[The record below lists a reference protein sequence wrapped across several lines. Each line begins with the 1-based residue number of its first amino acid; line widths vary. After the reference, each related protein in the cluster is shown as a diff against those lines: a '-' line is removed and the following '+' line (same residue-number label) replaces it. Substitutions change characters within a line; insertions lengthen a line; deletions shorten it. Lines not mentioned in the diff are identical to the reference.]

1 VDGDESEPVETS
13 EVGGEVGGGAAGAL
27 GELEGPA
34 DVDVEAVES
43 PAAEAGG
50 DVGAE
55 AGVESP
61 AAEAGGDVGAEAG
74 VESPAA
80 EAGGEEGAEAGVG
93 EHLEPVPMTYLAG
106 ACCDSEGQNCKACP
120 GPDEDYNMWDNLFI
134 HPGDETGAGRHFIHA
149 LLAVLFIMLAVLVC
163 TFVLEK
169 RRGDTG
175 EHPLDGMYQNTMEFG
190 HTVGNSISDMS
201 TKVNPFGKKEAAVSG
216 NHGAV

>member
-1 VDGDESEPVETS
+1 
-13 EVGGEVGGGAAGAL
+13 
-27 GELEGPA
+27 
-34 DVDVEAVES
+34 VDVEAVES

-50 DVGAE
+50 E
-55 AGVESP
+55 E
-61 AAEAGGDVGAEAG
+61 GAEAG

-120 GPDEDYNMWDNLFI
+120 GPDEDYNMWDNLCI

-169 RRGDTG
+169 RRGDMG

-190 HTVGNSISDMS
+190 HTVGNNISDMS
-201 TKVNPFGKKEAAVSG
+201 TKVNPFGKKEEAVSG
-216 NHGAV
+216 THVAV

>member
-1 VDGDESEPVETS
+1 M
-13 EVGGEVGGGAAGAL
+13 GGGVGGGAAGAL
-27 GELEGPA
+27 GEPEAPA
-34 DVDVEAVES
+34 DVDVEA
-43 PAAEAGG
+43 
-50 DVGAE
+50 
-55 AGVESP
+55 
-61 AAEAGGDVGAEAG
+61 

-93 EHLEPVPMTYLAG
+93 EHLEPVPMTYLAVSY
-106 ACCDSEGQNCKACP
+106 CDSEGQNCKACP

-190 HTVGNSISDMS
+190 HTVGNGNSDMS
-201 TKVNPFGKKEAAVSG
+201 TKVNPIGKKKKLQGEFMCLSRSLDKVHDLLLCHYTTM
-216 NHGAV
+216 NTNPNNIL

>member
-1 VDGDESEPVETS
+1 VEGESPAAEAGGEGEQRVEGAVDGGESESVETS
-13 EVGGEVGGGAAGAL
+13 EMGGGVGGGAAGAL
-27 GELEGPA
+27 GEPEAPA
-34 DVDVEAVES
+34 DVDVEA
-43 PAAEAGG
+43 
-50 DVGAE
+50 
-55 AGVESP
+55 
-61 AAEAGGDVGAEAG
+61 

-106 ACCDSEGQNCKACP
+106 AFCDSEGQNCKACP

-175 EHPLDGMYQNTMEFG
+175 EHPLDGMFQNTMEFG

-201 TKVNPFGKKEAAVSG
+201 TKVNPFGKKEEGVSG
-216 NHGAV
+216 THVTV

>member
-1 VDGDESEPVETS
+1 MEGASAAAEAGGEGEQRVEGGVDGGETEPVETS
-13 EVGGEVGGGAAGAL
+13 EVGGGVGGGAAGAL
-27 GELEGPA
+27 GELEAPA
-34 DVDVEAVES
+34 DVDVEA
-43 PAAEAGG
+43 
-50 DVGAE
+50 
-55 AGVESP
+55 
-61 AAEAGGDVGAEAG
+61 

-149 LLAVLFIMLAVLVC
+149 LLAVLFVMLAVLVC

-175 EHPLDGMYQNTMEFG
+175 EHPLDGMYQETMEFG

-201 TKVNPFGKKEAAVSG
+201 TKVNPFGKKEEAVSG
-216 NHGAV
+216 THVSV